1 MPGSPLLYV
10 TDSYQGVMGE
20 GVPASS
26 GGGGS
31 GSIGWTFWVW
41 LIVIGV
47 VIPAFIL
54 GGLKAGGFQFVF
66 KRR

>member
-1 MPGSPLLYV
+1 
-10 TDSYQGVMGE
+10 MGE

-31 GSIGWTFWVW
+31 GTIGWTFWIW
-41 LIVIGV
+41 LVVIGV